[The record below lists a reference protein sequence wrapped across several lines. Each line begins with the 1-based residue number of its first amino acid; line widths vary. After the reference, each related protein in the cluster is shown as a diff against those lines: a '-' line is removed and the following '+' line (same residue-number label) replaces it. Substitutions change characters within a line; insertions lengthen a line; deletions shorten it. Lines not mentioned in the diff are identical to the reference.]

1 MSTRSYLH
9 DIIPFSIITIMAFF
23 LSSCVKDDPIGME
36 IPSLNKNTIKVT
48 GKESKDTIYSTN
60 GVDCKLNNIEIVR
73 AKGRP
78 LTFQMEGE
86 QNAEIKDGDQN
97 IGRIEYKNGEIAKV
111 EIYDWCTLT
120 VIRKNKSYAYI
131 IEAKGGKVP
140 TTKMYLTIP
149 GIIVT
154 IS

>member
-1 MSTRSYLH
+1 MKQIRLSNL
-9 DIIPFSIITIMAFF
+9 TISF
-23 LSSCVKDDPIGME
+23 LSMCLLSVLLLACGDNNIYQE

-86 QNAEIKDGDQN
+86 QNAEIKDGDQS

-111 EIYDWCTLT
+111 EIHDWCTLT
-120 VIRKNKSYAYI
+120 VIRKNKLYAYI

-140 TTKMYLTIP
+140 PTKMYLTIP